1 MAEEHATRPDAG
13 DGARPPANAPD
24 GVKVAYFDCFAGI
37 TGASV
42 MGALVD
48 LGVPPDW
55 LQGELGRLPLAGFEL
70 RAEEISLP
78 GLRAARLRIGISPT
92 GPARRA
98 ADLRAVIAAGPF
110 GPRVTTRSL
119 AIFDRLA
126 AGMTRARRGQPG
138 DLVFQW
144 AEAVNLLV
152 EIVGAALGL
161 EYLAIG
167 EVAASRIPLGGGL
180 IQRGNGWLPAPAP
193 ETVEILH
200 GVPVYGGGFD
210 GELVTPTGA
219 AVVAALAEGFG
230 AAPAMDLTG
239 AGYGAGESER
249 AGLPDLLR
257 VLVGTRPGE
266 RIEPLA
272 MVATGI
278 DDMNPELFGYLMEQ
292 LFADGALDVF
302 WTPIHMKKNRP
313 ATQVQV
319 LCHPW
324 RREAVIRRLLSETT
338 STGVRCHMVERHS
351 LFRETVS
358 VDTPFGRLAVK
369 RILDPDGRERFTPEY
384 EVCREVARRTAIPL
398 RRVYELVQ
406 RAAAE
411 GPGQPQR
418 VVDKNPGDR

>member
-1 MAEEHATRPDAG
+1 L
-13 DGARPPANAPD
+13 
-24 GVKVAYFDCFAGI
+24 DCFAGI

-78 GLRAARLRIGISPT
+78 GLRAARLRTVTSPT

-110 GPRVTTRSL
+110 GRRVTTRSL

-126 AGMTRARRGQPG
+126 AGMARARRGHPE
-138 DLVFQW
+138 DLVFRW
-144 AEAVNLLV
+144 AEAIHLLV
-152 EIVGAALGL
+152 KIVGAALGL
-161 EYLAIG
+161 EYLAVD
-167 EVAASRIPLGGGL
+167 EVAASRIPLGGGM
-180 IQRGNGWLPAPAP
+180 IQRGEEWLPAPAP
-193 ETVEILH
+193 ATVEILQ

-219 AVVAALAEGFG
+219 AVVSALAEGFG
-230 AAPAMDLTG
+230 AAPTMDLTG
-239 AGYGAGESER
+239 AGYGAGESDR

-266 RIEPLA
+266 RMEQLA

-411 GPGQPQR
+411 GPGRLQR

>member
-1 MAEEHATRPDAG
+1 MAEERPSRPDPG
-13 DGARPPANAPD
+13 DGARPPANPPE
-24 GVKVAYFDCFAGI
+24 GVRVAYLDCFAGI
-37 TGASV
+37 TGAGV
-42 MGALVD
+42 LGALVD

-70 RAEEISLP
+70 RVEEISFP
-78 GLRAARLRIGISPT
+78 GLRATRLRTVSSPT

-110 GPRVTTRSL
+110 DRRVTARSL

-126 AGMTRARRGQPG
+126 AGMARARRGHPG
-138 DLVFQW
+138 DLVFRW
-144 AEAVNLLV
+144 AEAVHLLV
-152 EIVGAALGL
+152 EIVGTALGL

-180 IQRGNGWLPAPAP
+180 IQRGDEWLPAPAP
-193 ETVEILH
+193 ETVEILR
-200 GVPVYGGGFD
+200 GVPVYGSGLE

-230 AAPAMDLTG
+230 AAPAMNLGG
-239 AGYGAGESER
+239 AGYGAGESGR
-249 AGLPDLLR
+249 AGQPHLLR
-257 VLVGTRPGE
+257 VLVGARPGE
-266 RIEPLA
+266 RMEQLV

-324 RREAVIRRLLSETT
+324 QQEVVIRRLLSETT
-338 STGVRCHMVERHS
+338 STGVRCHTVERHS
-351 LFRETVS
+351 LFRETVR
-358 VDTPFGRLAVK
+358 VETPFGRLAVK

-384 EVCREVARRTAIPL
+384 EVCREVARRTATPL
-398 RRVYELVQ
+398 QRVYELVQ

-411 GPGQPQR
+411 GPGRPQR
-418 VVDKNPGDR
+418 MVDKNPGDR

>member
-1 MAEEHATRPDAG
+1 L
-13 DGARPPANAPD
+13 
-24 GVKVAYFDCFAGI
+24 DCFAGI
-37 TGASV
+37 SGASV
-42 MGALVD
+42 LGALVD

-70 RAEEISLP
+70 RVEEISLP
-78 GLRAARLRIGISPT
+78 GLRAARLRTVTSPT

-110 GPRVTTRSL
+110 GRRVTTRSL

-126 AGMTRARRGQPG
+126 AGMARARRGHPE
-138 DLVFQW
+138 DLVFRW

-152 EIVGAALGL
+152 EIVGVALGL
-161 EYLAIG
+161 ECLAIG

-180 IQRGNGWLPAPAP
+180 IQRGNGWLPVPAP
-193 ETVEILH
+193 ETVEILK
-200 GVPVYGGGFD
+200 GVPVYGSGLD

-219 AVVAALAEGFG
+219 AIVAALADGFG
-230 AAPAMDLTG
+230 AAPEMDLAG
-239 AGYGAGESER
+239 AGYGAGENRR
-249 AGLPDLLR
+249 AGLPNLLR
-257 VLVGTRPGE
+257 ILVGTRPGD
-266 RIEPLA
+266 RIEQLV

-302 WTPIHMKKNRP
+302 WTPIYMKKNRP
-313 ATQVQV
+313 ATLVQV

-324 RREAVIRRLLSETT
+324 QRETVVQRLLSETT
-338 STGVRCHMVERHS
+338 STGVRCHLVERHS
-351 LFRETVS
+351 LFRETVR
-358 VDTPFGRLAVK
+358 VETPFGPLAVK

-411 GPGQPQR
+411 GPGRPQR